1 MKLVQCEKQFSGKL
15 TKGCQQCIKGRKSVI
30 FITGLCHYKCF
41 YCPISDDKRKVDIV
55 KVNELILKTPDTNK
69 AIKDLIKEMEL
80 CQSKGCSFTGGDPL
94 AKIERTTKY
103 INALKKHFGKSFHIH
118 LYTSLEFLTQ
128 EKIDALAKAGLDEL
142 RFHPNIEQPN
152 TWGKMLLNTH
162 KLVTGIEVPA
172 IPDKLK
178 EIKQL
183 IDFAKKHKFK
193 FINLNELE
201 ISDTNDKRLS
211 ERKYKL
217 KNNISYALK
226 GSQETALKCVT
237 YGEKINFSVHY
248 CSCQFKDAVQLA
260 NRLRLRAESIHK
272 SYTEVDE
279 EGMITKGEI
288 YSIKKITLKQFEEI
302 QEYFD
307 IPSELIVLEKGKIL
321 IAPWV
326 LRDIWK
332 EIKTDFPNGKNY
344 FASVTK
350 TYPTADEFILEKE
363 ELF

>member
-1 MKLVQCEKQFSGKL
+1 LKLVQCEKQFSGKL

-41 YCPISDDKRKVDIV
+41 YCPISDDKRHVDIV

-69 AIKDLIKEMEL
+69 AIKDLSKEMEL

-94 AKIERTTKY
+94 AKIERTVKY
-103 INALKKHFGKSFHIH
+103 ISALKKHFGKSFHIH
-118 LYTSLEFLTQ
+118 LYTSVEFLTQ

-162 KLVTGIEVPA
+162 KVLTGIEVPA

-183 IDFAKKHKFK
+183 IDFAKKHNFK

-237 YGEKINFSVHY
+237 YGEKINFPVHY

-260 NRLRLRAESIHK
+260 NRLRLRAESIKH
-272 SYTEVDE
+272 SYDSVDQ

-288 YSIKKITLKQFEEI
+288 FKQNGMISLNEFEEI
-302 QEYFD
+302 KEYFD
-307 IPSELIVLEKGKIL
+307 IPTELIFLEKGKIK
-321 IAPWV
+321 IHPTV
-326 LRDIWK
+326 LKDIWQ
-332 EIKTDFPNGKNY
+332 EIKEDFSTK
-344 FASVTK
+344 FSATITK

-363 ELF
+363 EL

>member
-41 YCPISDDKRKVDIV
+41 YCPISDDKRNVDIV
-55 KVNELILKTPDTNK
+55 KVNELILKNPDTNK
-69 AIKDLIKEMEL
+69 AIKEMINEITL

-94 AKIERTTKY
+94 AKTERTTKY
-103 INALKKHFGKSFHIH
+103 TKALKKHFGKSFHIH

-142 RFHPNIEQPN
+142 RFHPNIEQPK
-152 TWGKMLLNTH
+152 TWNKMILNNH
-162 KLVTGIEVPA
+162 KIFTGIEIPA

-178 EIKQL
+178 EIKNL
-183 IDFAKKHKFK
+183 IDFAKKHNFK

-226 GSQETALKCVT
+226 GSEETALKCVK
-237 YGEKINFSVHY
+237 YGEKINFPVHY

-260 NRLRLRAESIHK
+260 NRLRLRAESIKK
-272 SYTEVDE
+272 SYDYVDE
-279 EGMITKGEI
+279 EGMITTGTI
-288 YSIKKITLKQFEEI
+288 YKEKQKITKKEFEEL

-307 IPSELIVLEKGKIL
+307 IPNELISLEKGIIKITYF
-321 IAPWV
+321 V
-326 LRDIWK
+326 LEDIWE
-332 EIKTDFPNGKNY
+332 EIKKDFPNGKKY
-344 FASVTK
+344 KAEITK
-350 TYPTADEFILEKE
+350 KYPTSDELILEKE
-363 ELF
+363 SM